1 MALFS
6 DILAVFRRYLHGD
19 AILSGWIAESDGM
32 LREEGDELVFSLP
45 GLFEFCLRH
54 GLLRDPDIQYPQFRA
69 ALYQNPTNTEV
80 NAMGGNLRIY
90 ANAGKVDA
98 SLYALTRPSTGT
110 DASVTR
116 AD

>member
-1 MALFS
+1 MALFT

-19 AILSGWIAESDGM
+19 VILSGWIAEYDGA

-98 SLYALTRPSTGT
+98 SLYALTRPPAGA
-110 DASVTR
+110 DASLART
-116 AD
+116 D